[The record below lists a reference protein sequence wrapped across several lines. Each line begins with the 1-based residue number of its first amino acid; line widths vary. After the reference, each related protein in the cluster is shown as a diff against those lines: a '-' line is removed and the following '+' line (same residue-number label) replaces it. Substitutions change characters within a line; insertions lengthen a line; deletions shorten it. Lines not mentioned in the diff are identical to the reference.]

1 MTCTWE
7 TAQTNGAARAT
18 VIRPLPE
25 PGATVTMTIDRA
37 GREATISINEKMTAE
52 GIDQLLRGLS
62 QLRRRMIPEVAMK
75 PDIHPEAATER
86 TTALWARISRSGSC
100 ELRIRDAGLGWIA
113 CHLPVEAVV
122 ILQDGFRQAVSSLPL
137 DAAVTLTFDSSTRA
151 NEEW

>member
-1 MTCTWE
+1 MS
-7 TAQTNGAARAT
+7 
-18 VIRPLPE
+18 
-25 PGATVTMTIDRA
+25 IDRA

-52 GIDQLLRGLS
+52 GIDQLVRGLS

-75 PDIHPEAATER
+75 PDIHPEAAAER

-122 ILQDGFRQAVSSLPL
+122 ILQDGFRQTVSSLPL
-137 DAAVTLTFDSSTRA
+137 DAVVTLTFDSSTRA